1 MNTYYESLQIPV
13 DVIDAVNVIQKYCQ
27 LKDRKENCKTCLNA
41 LIVKVIDT
49 AIQKHSL
56 KQYENLTNEQVI
68 KHIFGSEITLK
79 MMEYSE
85 LPIEWWNA
93 YYNIPSPNNQ
103 SENKE

>member
-1 MNTYYESLQIPV
+1 MNTYYESLQIPA

-27 LKDRKENCKTCLNA
+27 FKDCKENCKTCPNA
-41 LIVKVIDT
+41 LIVKVIDA

-56 KQYENLTNEQVI
+56 KQYENLTNEQVV